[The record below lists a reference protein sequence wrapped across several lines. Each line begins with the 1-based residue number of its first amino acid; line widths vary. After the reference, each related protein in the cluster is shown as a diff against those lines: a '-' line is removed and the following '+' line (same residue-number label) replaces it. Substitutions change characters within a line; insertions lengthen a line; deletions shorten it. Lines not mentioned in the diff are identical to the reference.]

1 MGLESGT
8 RSEIQTKLI
17 LDPRS
22 GSATLLATLRLK
34 AHLRSSAFCLRFMRE
49 RLLKMK
55 AILSCSCSSGA
66 FASSSSYKITYFT

>member
-1 MGLESGT
+1 MKYEFGI
-8 RSEIQTKLI
+8 RDPDKKLFP
-17 LDPRS
+17 DP
-22 GSATLLATLRLK
+22 GYVTLLTTSK

-66 FASSSSYKITYFT
+66 FASSSS